1 MSLLVRS
8 ALTSLAP
15 RRGLALSGHPSL
27 VLQQL
32 WPLYIYAELSFKLA
46 LYCELISDSS
56 YFWPKWEPK
65 PNQYNLQP
73 PQSAFK
79 RPPPCRSSS
88 SNSWPGWASRTSW
101 AGSKAQLKLPPK
113 DSRKKT
119 SDVTGSPCTEWSKRS
134 WHHHCKP
141 LSHILWSSYDSSCSS
156 IDWKFCRK
164 GHRDW
169 SRLGVSLVCAL
180 DGGLCRW
187 KF

>member
-8 ALTSLAP
+8 ALTSLSP

-88 SNSWPGWASRTSW
+88 SNSRPGWASRTSR
-101 AGSKAQLKLPPK
+101 AGRPS
-113 DSRKKT
+113 
-119 SDVTGSPCTEWSKRS
+119 
-134 WHHHCKP
+134 
-141 LSHILWSSYDSSCSS
+141 SSYPLRTAARRPVMSQ
-156 IDWKFCRK
+156 IRPAQN
-164 GHRDW
+164 GARD
-169 SRLGVSLVCAL
+169 LGTIIANLSATFSDLHVTLHAVLLIESFVARDTGTDHGWVFL
-180 DGGLCRW
+180 
-187 KF
+187 